1 VKSIIPLLLGAALLT
16 GGAAAQA
23 ADPEVIV
30 VIANPSAPTLTKEQ
44 IADLFLG
51 KNQGMKLLDQPNSAP
66 VKAVFYQK
74 VSGHD
79 LSQVKATWARLIFTG
94 KAQAP
99 KEVTDAAAVKKAV
112 ASDPKAIG
120 YIEKS
125 ELDPSVKVLL
135 LLN

>member
-1 VKSIIPLLLGAALLT
+1 MKSFIPLLLGSALLT
-16 GGAAAQA
+16 AGSAQA
-23 ADPEVIV
+23 ADPEIIV
-30 VIANPSAPTLTKEQ
+30 VIANPTAPSLTKEQ
-44 IADLFLG
+44 VADLFLG

-66 VKAVFYQK
+66 VKAIFYQK

-99 KEVTDAAAVKKAV
+99 KEVSDGTAVKKAV

-125 ELDPSVKVLL
+125 ELDPSVKVIL